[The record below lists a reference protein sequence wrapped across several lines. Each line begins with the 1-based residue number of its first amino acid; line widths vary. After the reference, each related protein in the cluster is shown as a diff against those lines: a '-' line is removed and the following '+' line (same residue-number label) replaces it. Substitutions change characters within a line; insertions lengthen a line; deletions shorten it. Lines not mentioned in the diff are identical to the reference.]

1 MAQIKIFRSESYTQD
16 IIEIREK
23 LNVLPETIKNEIKS
37 NKYLPD
43 YVDKVWK
50 NSHSLHELYKS
61 LILALKNH
69 EIILYHNTRQ
79 PDKTSLLMNGL
90 IFSNEKYICFIKDSL
105 RNEGYNKA
113 IIDFVVNKVQRQI
126 NKFYQNESN
135 HRRDQICFIYD
146 VDYHNEYDKFY
157 STFGGEFLERA
168 LDKSESIYRDVLRI
182 GYPYIVEFSI
192 PVALM
197 DKYLISNIAKY
208 MLEEWLHLDIRKD
221 MPDHRYD
228 GWMNKQVPSENIL
241 NVYEISEID
250 DIRI

>member
-23 LNVLPETIKNEIKS
+23 LNELPEMVKCEIKS
-37 NKYLPD
+37 NKYLSD

-50 NSHSLHELYKS
+50 NSHALHEVHES
-61 LILALKNH
+61 LIYALKYH

-79 PDKTSLLMNGL
+79 SDKTSLLMNGL

-113 IIDFVVNKVQRQI
+113 IIDFVVKKVQGQI
-126 NKFYQNESN
+126 NRFNQNESN

-168 LDKSESIYRDVLRI
+168 LEKSESIYRDILKI
-182 GYPYIVEFSI
+182 GDPYIVEFSI
-192 PVALM
+192 PVAWM
-197 DKYLISNIAKY
+197 DEYLISEIAKY

-228 GWMNKQVPSENIL
+228 GWINKQVPSEKIL
-241 NVYEISEID
+241 NVYEISKID
-250 DIRI
+250 DI